1 MKRFLNAVGLI
12 LIVAMSFISCNSNK
26 SVQQYFLE
34 KLSSPDFISLTLPA
48 SILNIAVDSL
58 AAEEQD
64 AVNSL
69 KKLNVLVFHSPEG
82 ASDRFTKE
90 EEEVTAVLNNSKYQ
104 DLISAHTPMGSG
116 TIMFLG
122 AESTI
127 DEFLAF
133 GSDLKQNFIL
143 IRVLGDNMN
152 PKHIK
157 PFIAALQ
164 QSDIN
169 EEELLALL
177 AGLKPKQEL
186 IKKQL

>member
-34 KLSSPDFISLTLPA
+34 KQSSPDFISLTLPA

-69 KKLNVLVFHSPEG
+69 KKLNVLVYHSPEG

-133 GSDLKQNFIL
+133 GSDLRQNFIL
-143 IRVLGDNMN
+143 IRVLGDDMN

-157 PFIAALQ
+157 PFITALQ

>member
-1 MKRFLNAVGLI
+1 
-12 LIVAMSFISCNSNK
+12 
-26 SVQQYFLE
+26 
-34 KLSSPDFISLTLPA
+34 
-48 SILNIAVDSL
+48 
-58 AAEEQD
+58 
-64 AVNSL
+64 
-69 KKLNVLVFHSPEG
+69 LVYHSPEG

-157 PFIAALQ
+157 PFITALQ